1 MNRPI
6 LILTI
11 GYIIGI
17 IWGLY
22 FNVSIV
28 FFYVVILLLYYEIT
42 KKKKRKNKFKIFSI
56 RRYFRYIKLVF
67 RIKIIFIIIISS
79 FISNNIV
86 KYLNLK
92 YENLYS
98 NIEDIEIQAL
108 IISNKE
114 EKEYTNRYKI
124 KVLNEKYKNTNLYIR
139 TNKDINLEYGDKIE
153 IKGEFEE
160 PQSQRNYKGFDY
172 KEYLKTVKIYGT
184 IKVDKI
190 EVKEKNCG
198 NFINL
203 LANKILLKIKNNIE
217 QTYNEA
223 ISAVILGVML
233 GDTDNINEELKEQFS
248 ESNIS
253 HVLAVSGMHI
263 AYIIIISKKI
273 IEKLLGKR
281 ISYIIA
287 SFILIFYMYITGF
300 STSIVRAGIMGII
313 GCMSFVFYK
322 KSNTINNIAI
332 SALIILLNNPFTLIS
347 TSFLLTYGGTL
358 GIILFSNIIEKMIK
372 NIKVRN
378 KKWKYFFIKIQ
389 RKSENIIKIMSVSI
403 SAQVIIAP
411 IMLIQFNTIG
421 ISFLITNLLL
431 SYIIGIIVMGGFLQI
446 LVSFIS
452 IQLGKIIA
460 YLISI
465 PTYCLILI
473 SKIGTKIPFGNFK
486 VTTPSLMHIMMYYII
501 IYILIYLYKLFHSKK
516 LNSTQIRVRN
526 IIYVIKYK
534 IKPYKNRIKYIALIV
549 FFIFLFL
556 ISFQKD
562 LKIYFID
569 VGQGDST
576 LIITPHNQKILIDGG
591 GSENYETGKNIL
603 IPYLLDR
610 KIDKLDYIL
619 ISHFDQDHVGGI
631 LELLEEIK
639 VEKII
644 ISKQIQITE
653 QYIKLLEIAQNK
665 KIKILQVQ
673 RGNKLK
679 IENNF
684 TIDILFPDIEQ
695 ITENAINNNSIVAK
709 ITYKNF
715 RMLFTGDIEEI
726 AEKELIKLYKNNEL
740 NVDIL
745 KVAHHGSKTSSTKEF
760 LDLVSPKIAL
770 IGVGKNNNFGHPN
783 QDVLERLTDLGAK
796 VYRTDKCGEIT
807 ITIDNKCINLTTM
820 VNTKT
825 KEK

>member
-6 LILTI
+6 LILAI

-28 FFYVVILLLYYEIT
+28 LFYVLILLLYYEIT
-42 KKKKRKNKFKIFSI
+42 KKRKRKNTFKMFSI
-56 RRYFRYIKLVF
+56 KRYFRYIKIVF
-67 RIKIIFIIIISS
+67 KIKIIFIIIISS

-98 NIEDIEIQAL
+98 NIEDIQIEGL
-108 IISNKE
+108 VISNKE

-124 KVLNEKYKNTNLYIR
+124 KVLEGKYKNTNLYIR
-139 TNKDINLEYGDKIE
+139 TNKDINLEYGDKLE
-153 IKGEFEE
+153 IKGKLEE

-172 KEYLKTVKIYGT
+172 KQYLKTLKIYGT
-184 IKVDKI
+184 VKVDNI
-190 EVKEKNCG
+190 EVKEKNYG
-198 NFINL
+198 NSIKL
-203 LANKILLKIKNNIE
+203 LSNKIFLKIKNNIE
-217 QTYNEA
+217 QTYNNE
-223 ISAVILGVML
+223 ISSVILGVML
-233 GDTDNINEELKEQFS
+233 GYTDNIDEELKEQFS

-263 AYIIIISKKI
+263 TYIIIISKNI
-273 IEKLLGKR
+273 IEKVFGKR
-281 ISYIIA
+281 ISYIIT
-287 SFILIFYMYITGF
+287 SFILIIYMYITGF

-313 GCMSFVFYK
+313 TCMSFVFYR

-332 SALIILLNNPFTLIS
+332 SSLIILINNPFTLIS

-358 GIILFSNIIEKMIK
+358 GIIVFSNIVEKMIK
-372 NIKVRN
+372 NIKIRN
-378 KKWKYFFIKIQ
+378 RKWKYVFIKIQ
-389 RKSENIIKIMSVSI
+389 RKSESIIKIISVSI
-403 SAQVIIAP
+403 SAQIIIAP

-431 SYIIGIIVMGGFLQI
+431 SFVIGIIVMGGFLQI
-446 LVSFIS
+446 LVSFVYIK
-452 IQLGKIIA
+452 LGKVIA
-460 YLISI
+460 SLISI

-473 SKIGTKIPFGNFK
+473 SKIGTKIPLGNFK
-486 VTTPSLMHIMMYYII
+486 VITPNLIQVIMYYII

-516 LNSTQIRVRN
+516 LNSTQIRIIN
-526 IIYVIKYK
+526 IIHVIKYK
-534 IKPYKNRIKYIALIV
+534 IKPYRNRIKYIIIIICFIYMCLG
-549 FFIFLFL
+549 FF
-556 ISFQKD
+556 QRD
-562 LKIYFID
+562 LKIHFID

-576 LIITPHNQKILIDGG
+576 LIITPNNKKILIDGG
-591 GSENYETGKNIL
+591 GSENYEIGKNIL

-610 KIDKLDYIL
+610 KVNKLDYIL

-644 ISKQIQITE
+644 ISKQIQVTE

-673 RGNKLK
+673 IGDKIK
-679 IENNF
+679 IENNL
-684 TIDILFPDIEQ
+684 TIDILFPDVEQ

-715 RMLFTGDIEEI
+715 KMLFTGDIEEI

-745 KVAHHGSKTSSTKEF
+745 KVAHHGSKTSTTKEF

-770 IGVGKNNNFGHPN
+770 IGVGENNKFGHPN
-783 QDVLERLTDLGAK
+783 KEVLERLIGLGVKIYKTDES
-796 VYRTDKCGEIT
+796 GEIT
-807 ITIDNKCINLTTM
+807 ITINNKCINLTTM